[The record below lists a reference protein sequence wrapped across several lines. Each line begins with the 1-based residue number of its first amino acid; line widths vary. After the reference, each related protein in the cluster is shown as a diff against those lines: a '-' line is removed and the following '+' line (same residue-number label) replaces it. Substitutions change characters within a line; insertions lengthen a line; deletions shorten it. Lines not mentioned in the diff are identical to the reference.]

1 MNQPTGYPKTF
12 WVLTRAE
19 VIVEDGREVVNHTS
33 ESIIGGTFDLN
44 VAERMAAVLKQHEG
58 LQTMIKSDVNPTPL
72 ALLDA
77 IAPQEEN
84 PEVQKLLDMVDM

>member
-19 VIVEDGREVVNHTS
+19 VIVEEDKEVVNHTS
-33 ESIIGGTFDLN
+33 ESIVGGTFDVN
-44 VAERMAAVLKQHEG
+44 VAERMAAVLKQYQG
-58 LQTMIKSDVNPTPL
+58 LSTMVKSDVNPVPL

-77 IAPQEEN
+77 IAPQEN
-84 PEVQKLLDMVDM
+84 PDVQKLLDMVDL